1 MAARPLDEN
10 ISIDLDALEYDTH
23 EKFTFKLAGRVIEL
37 GDPNLVD
44 WKILAA
50 MEQPIE
56 LLKHVTKSDEDRAWI
71 RNHPLPIE
79 GLHRLMDKYA
89 AHFKLPE
96 LGKGAGSVI

>member
-1 MAARPLDEN
+1 MAARPLDEK
-10 ISIDLDALEYDTH
+10 ISIDLDALEYDEH
-23 EKFTFKLAGRVIEL
+23 EPFRFKLAGRVIEL

-44 WKILAA
+44 WKILAE
-50 MEQPIE
+50 MQQPIE
-56 LLKHVTKSDEDRAWI
+56 LLRHVTKSDEDRKWL
-71 RNHPLPIE
+71 RDNPLPIE